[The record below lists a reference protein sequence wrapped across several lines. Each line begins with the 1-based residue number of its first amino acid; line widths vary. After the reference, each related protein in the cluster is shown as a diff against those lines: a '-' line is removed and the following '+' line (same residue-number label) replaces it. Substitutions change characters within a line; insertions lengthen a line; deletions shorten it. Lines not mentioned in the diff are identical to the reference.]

1 MDEQDAETTVYNAL
15 EIKDLSIIADIKATN
30 PGFSTHTHEYMENCQ
45 RCVVAYEARRR
56 GYHVIAKP
64 RILSRTDPLPYMTI
78 GREHYGIKINDVKEV
93 VPDIEI
99 TNVPEKQSVYICGIM
114 KCRYGCVSVFDIY
127 KLFNIEPASV
137 SKIFIILTIDEKML
151 AFSAESV
158 DCVVD
163 VSSENIYDIPLIFN
177 DAGQRYIQNVI
188 VSDHNLVPI
197 IDTARLFEKIGVL
210 AGTELLPQ

>member
-1 MDEQDAETTVYNAL
+1 MEQEKRYMI
-15 EIKDLSIIADIKATN
+15 IK
-30 PGFSTHTHEYMENCQ
+30 
-45 RCVVAYEARRR
+45 
-56 GYHVIAKP
+56 
-64 RILSRTDPLPYMTI
+64 I
-78 GREHYGIKINDVKEV
+78 GREHYGIEINDVKEV
-93 VPDIEI
+93 VPNTEI

-137 SKIFIILTIDEKML
+137 SKIFIILSIDEKML

-163 VSSENIYDIPLIFN
+163 ASSENIYDIPSIFN
-177 DAGQRYIQNVI
+177 DTGQRYMQNVI

-197 IDTARLFEKIGVL
+197 IDTTCLFEKVDVL
-210 AGTELLPQ
+210 EETALLPQ